1 MHLRNHHRR
10 RISPR
15 RISQPRREAIDR
27 IDDRRAERIG
37 PENPMLRVG
46 PIELQFG
53 GLLFLILIVAAILRF
68 AGIGWGA
75 NYYLHPDERYVTMV
89 TTAIRWPHNLHE
101 YFDSAT
107 SPLNPYNND
116 QGSYLYGT
124 FPLFLTKL
132 IGLLTGNSAYGN
144 AHLPG
149 RWLSALSDVGTVAMA
164 AWAARMLAN
173 RLAGILTALLLTF
186 TALMIQTAHYATVD
200 SIALFFVTT
209 TFSLCLY
216 ASRQQRFGWF
226 ALAGLMLG
234 LAVASKPNALIT
246 LGFLALPV
254 LEEIRTRG
262 WQSLM
267 PRPSRMFRS
276 PRPAHAFPILL
287 ATLLALVVALLTFRF
302 TQPYAFAG
310 PSPWSFRLDPRWTSA
325 LSYWSQMQANKIDYP
340 PSIQWANRTPVV
352 FMVENM
358 VRWSMFPAFGITALI
373 ALGIGA
379 YRILFSR
386 RWPSWWLL
394 GIVVWCGFHIVY
406 YGSTFVKTQRYVLP
420 AFPQLAILSGILL
433 AQLVLWARRRG
444 DLPWLS
450 RRRLQLPSTWPKWSH
465 PGYIL
470 PVLVVAITAFYGV
483 AYTNIFLQPLSR
495 IEASAWMY
503 ENIPAGSTITSEYWD
518 DGLPYCVPD
527 VDCSAFVSI
536 QTYPYADETEG
547 KIDDLVGTLNRADY
561 VIISSRRLVDSI
573 SRMPYRY
580 PAATA
585 YYRAL
590 FSGDL
595 GFDLVKTIDSPPRIG
610 PIRIDDRTS
619 EESLTVYEHPTVYIF
634 KKSDRWNYH
643 SAWTYLD
650 DALLQSGAIN
660 LRPVQGSPSMQMLDA
675 QGQNDYYL
683 TGNWSDLFDRFP
695 AQLTSHWPAVWW
707 YLALQLLSLPAIPI
721 LWRLLGRLPDR
732 GYALAK
738 TFGLVGVSYIAWMI
752 ASLRPLPFGPIPIV
766 IGWLVMAGLALFM
779 VRGDLRRTWLEDVRM
794 RWLWAV
800 GAEVF
805 FLAVFLIA
813 VWIRSR
819 NPDLW
824 HPFRGGEK
832 PIDLAFFVATI
843 RTPYFPPYDPWF
855 SGGTIHYYYWG
866 LVPWAV
872 LTRLTRIVPEVSYN
886 LAIPSIFALLMLNTW
901 SVTVALISRL
911 IPALTTTA
919 GTVRRHL
926 RLIGYGLLGPL
937 LVGLLGNLQLI
948 RAIGQGY
955 QGARAKP
962 EILAHLGGFSDYVWG
977 VVLLFVSRPALQSNA
992 YWDPTRVIPGT
1003 VNEFPYFSFLFGD
1016 LHPHYLAL
1024 PFLTAFLIVVVAFA
1038 YAIAGPKDI
1047 IVSGAN
1053 AIDHAYPVDEAGL
1066 PATPRKSW
1074 ELLASLG
1081 GWRQALIFAVL
1092 GGFFCGMLMTSN
1104 SWYYP
1109 PALLILVGVAVVTA
1123 GTQFRWTNPW
1133 LLVRDLGV
1141 FTIVALVCLRI
1152 LWQPYLSHYGTL
1164 PSATEM
1170 YRDTQTTISDF
1181 LAINSVLI
1189 FAIASYLG
1197 LELARLI
1204 GTTRRASLE
1213 ENQQPFGAINASFG
1227 AFLLIGRTV
1236 AAVILNSPSVLLV
1249 GLLIVVAIVIWYR
1262 QQDRVHLVLLGMI
1275 GLGLVLLLVTDW
1287 IRLADDIGRMNTV
1300 FKLSLMA
1307 WVLLGVAGSVGLA
1320 MVIDSFQRRTLQG
1333 PEDIAWNDLH
1343 GGDVTEP
1350 APASRGKRSWGYAI
1364 ELPWRAAFTIL
1375 IVMAIAYPVVA
1386 TPLRWKDRF
1395 TDIPPTLNGFAYLQ
1409 DANLPVTTNTGQ
1421 QITIPLAPDLA
1432 GATWLRDHAGGL
1444 PVILEAQTAEYQ
1456 WGGRISAMTGIPT
1469 VIGWS
1474 QQERL
1479 QRPGFD
1485 PVVMQRIADVTTIYG
1500 GLGTFASVSPLLD
1513 KYHVQLIYVGELE
1526 RATYGAEALSKF
1538 DVAAATSNL
1547 LDVLFQQDGVT
1558 IYSYVPQPWPPEGVP
1573 AAPATPAH
1581 ALLPAV
1587 ATPDTSPVASPEAS
1601 PVGTRTASTRTS
1613 PEASPAASP
1622 QVGTP
1627 AVSPPS
1633 GTAPATPAPTIR
1645 PTGSPVGAQPDQ
1657 EFPNR

>member
-1 MHLRNHHRR
+1 
-10 RISPR
+10 
-15 RISQPRREAIDR
+15 
-27 IDDRRAERIG
+27 
-37 PENPMLRVG
+37 MLRVG

-68 AGIGWGA
+68 TGIGWGS

-101 YFDSAT
+101 YFNSAT

-149 RWLSALSDVGTVAMA
+149 RWLSALGDVGTVAMA

-173 RLAGILTALLLTF
+173 RLAGIFTALLLTF

-200 SIALFFVTT
+200 SIALFFVTA
-209 TFSLCLY
+209 TFTLCLY
-216 ASRQQRFGWF
+216 ASRRKRFGWF
-226 ALAGLMLG
+226 ALTGLMLG

-246 LGFLALPV
+246 LAFLALPV
-254 LEEIRTRG
+254 LEEIRTWG

-287 ATLLALVVALLTFRF
+287 ATVLTLIVALFTFRF
-302 TQPYAFAG
+302 TQPYAFEG

-325 LSYWSQMQANKIDYP
+325 LSYWSQVQANKLDYP
-340 PSIQWANRTPVV
+340 PGIQWANRTPIV
-352 FMVENM
+352 FVIENM

-386 RWPSWWLL
+386 KWPSWWLL

-406 YGSTFVKTQRYVLP
+406 YGSTFVKTQRYILP

-433 AQLVLWARRRG
+433 AELVLWARRRG
-444 DLPWLS
+444 DVPWLS
-450 RRRLQLPSTWPKWSH
+450 GKRLRLPSSWSKWSH
-465 PGYIL
+465 PGYIV
-470 PVLVVAITAFYGV
+470 PILVVAITAFYGV
-483 AYTNIFLQPLSR
+483 AYTNIFIQPLSR
-495 IEASAWMY
+495 IEASSWMY
-503 ENIPAGSTITSEYWD
+503 KNIPAGSTITAEYWD

-536 QTYPYADETEG
+536 QTFPYADETEG

-580 PAATA
+580 PSATA
-585 YYRAL
+585 YYQAL

-595 GFDLVKTIDSPPRIG
+595 GFDLVKTFDSPPRIG
-610 PIRIDDRTS
+610 PIRIDDHSS

-643 SAWTYLD
+643 TAWTYLD

-660 LRPVQGSPSMQMLDA
+660 LRPVQGSPSVQMLDA
-675 QGQNDYYL
+675 QGQDAYYL
-683 TGNWSDLFDRFP
+683 TGKWGDIFDRFP
-695 AQLTSHWPAVWW
+695 SHLTSHWPALWW

-721 LWRLLGRLPDR
+721 LWRILRRLPDR

-752 ASLRPLPFGPIPIV
+752 ASLRLLAFGPIPIV
-766 IGWLVMAGLALFM
+766 IGWLVMAGAALLM
-779 VRGDLRRTWLEDVRM
+779 IRGDLRRAWWQDMRA
-794 RWLWAV
+794 RWLWVA
-800 GAEVF
+800 GTEVIF
-805 FLAVFLIA
+805 IVVFLFA
-813 VWIRSR
+813 VWVRAR

-832 PIDLAFFVATI
+832 PIDLAFFIATI

-855 SGGTIHYYYWG
+855 SGGTIHYSYWG

-886 LAIPSIFALLMLNTW
+886 LAIPSIFALLMLSTW
-901 SVTVALISRL
+901 SVTAALISRL
-911 IPALTTTA
+911 IPTLRNTV
-919 GTVRRHL
+919 GTVRPHL
-926 RLIGYGLLGPL
+926 RLIGYGLFGPL
-937 LVGLLGNLQLI
+937 LVGFLGNLQLI
-948 RAIGQGY
+948 RSLGQGY

-962 EILAHLGGFSDYVWG
+962 EILTNLGGFSDYVWG
-977 VVLLFVSRPALQSNA
+977 VVVLFVSRPDLQSNT

-1003 VNEFPYFSFLFGD
+1003 INEFPYFSFLFGD
-1016 LHPHYLAL
+1016 LQPHYLAL
-1024 PFLTAFLIVVVAFA
+1024 PFLTAFLIVVVSFA
-1038 YAIAGPKDI
+1038 YATIRPSDGMRPVVDGAQSVNRVKAADHLSDAGMPR
-1047 IVSGAN
+1047 
-1053 AIDHAYPVDEAGL
+1053 
-1066 PATPRKSW
+1066 TPLKSW

-1081 GWRQALIFAVL
+1081 GWRQALVFAVL
-1092 GGFFCGMLMTSN
+1092 GGFFCGLLMTSS

-1109 PALLILVGVAVVTA
+1109 PALLLLICVAIVTA
-1123 GTQFRWTNPW
+1123 GTQFGWTKPW

-1141 FTIVALVCLRI
+1141 FTIVSVVCSRI

-1164 PSATEM
+1164 PSAVEV

-1189 FAIASYLG
+1189 FAVASYLG

-1204 GTTRRASLE
+1204 GSTRRASLE
-1213 ENQQPFGAINASFG
+1213 ENQQPFSAINASFG
-1227 AFLLIGRTV
+1227 AFLLVAGAV
-1236 AAVILNSPSVLLV
+1236 AAVILNSPTVLLV
-1249 GLLIVVAIVIWYR
+1249 GMLIVVAIVMWYR
-1262 QQDRVHLVLLGMI
+1262 QRDRVHLVLLGMV
-1275 GLGLVLLLVTDW
+1275 GLGLVLLLATDW
-1287 IRLADDIGRMNTV
+1287 IRLADDIGRMNTA
-1300 FKLSLMA
+1300 FKLSLVA
-1307 WVLLGVAGSVGLA
+1307 WVLLGIAGSVGMA
-1320 MVIDSFQRRTLQG
+1320 MMIDSFQRRALQG
-1333 PEDIAWNDLH
+1333 PEDIAWAEH
-1343 GGDVTEP
+1343 HTGEGEVP
-1350 APASRGKRSWGYAI
+1350 APASRTGRTWSYAI
-1364 ELPWRAAFTIL
+1364 ELPWRTALTIL
-1375 IVMAIAYPVVA
+1375 VVMAIAYPVVA

-1395 TDIPPTLNGFAYLQ
+1395 SDIPPTLNGFAYLHE
-1409 DANLPVTTNTGQ
+1409 ATLAVTNTTGQ
-1421 QITIPLAPDLA
+1421 QVTIPLASDLA
-1432 GATWLRDHAGGL
+1432 GVTWLRDHVGGL
-1444 PVILEAQTAEYQ
+1444 PVLLEAQTSEYQ
-1456 WGGRISAMTGIPT
+1456 WGDRISAMTGIPT
-1469 VIGWS
+1469 AIGWS
-1474 QQERL
+1474 QQELL

-1485 PVVMQRIADVTTIYG
+1485 PFVMQRIADVTTIYG
-1500 GLGTFASVSPLLD
+1500 GLGTFESVSLLLD
-1513 KYHVQLIYVGELE
+1513 KYHIQLIYVGELE
-1526 RATYGAEALSKF
+1526 RAIYGSEALSKF
-1538 DVAAATSNL
+1538 DVAAREKT
-1547 LDVLFQQDGVT
+1547 LDVLYQQDGVT
-1558 IYSYVPQPWPPEGVP
+1558 IYSYVPQPWPSENLPAAP
-1573 AAPATPAH
+1573 AAPAT
-1581 ALLPAV
+1581 
-1587 ATPDTSPVASPEAS
+1587 TTRPEA
-1601 PVGTRTASTRTS
+1601 GT
-1613 PEASPAASP
+1613 PAASP
-1622 QVGTP
+1622 DASPKSSPQASPVGTP
-1627 AVSPPS
+1627 AVSPRTSPEARPQIM
-1633 GTAPATPAPTIR
+1633 GTPAASPQTRAATPQATLAPINQ
-1645 PTGSPVGAQPDQ
+1645 PTGSPVGVQSDQ